1 MNRDIYQEPLVSRYT
16 SREMQELFSERTRI
30 RTWRS
35 CWIALAEAQN
45 ELGLSDIVTES
56 MINELKQH
64 ADDIDFELAARKE
77 KEIRHDV
84 MAHVFAYGQKCP
96 NAEPIIHLGATS
108 QFVVC
113 NTDLILQ
120 KKALQLIKNS
130 LVNVIANLADF
141 ANKYKH
147 LATLGYTHYQPA
159 QPTTVGK
166 RTTLYIQDLLQ
177 DLEYLEY
184 LEKQF
189 KARGAKGTVGTQ
201 ATFLELFKGDHEKVR
216 QLDKLVAAKL
226 GFDKSFPVTGQTYP
240 RKLDMKTVETLA
252 GIGASAHKFAVDLR
266 LLSNLKVQEEPFAKK
281 QVGSSAMAYKRNP
294 MRSERMTGLA
304 RKLMGLAADFSAT
317 YANQWMERTLDDSA
331 IRRMDIPQAFL
342 LTDAILKLYIN
353 ISSDM
358 VVFPK
363 QIEKHLLQELPFM
376 ATEKILMAGVEKGGS
391 RQALH
396 EIIKSHSL
404 AAGKVV
410 KEEGKDNDLLERLA
424 ADGAIPFTLEELSG
438 MISNFQQFT
447 GRAKEQTEEYLDEIV
462 RPRLKPFQEILGK
475 VDAELSV

>member
-1 MNRDIYQEPLVSRYT
+1 MSKEIYQEPLVSRYT
-16 SREMQELFSERTRI
+16 SREMQEIFSERTRI
-30 RTWRS
+30 RTWRR

-45 ELGLSDIVTES
+45 ELGLSEIVTRE
-56 MINELKQH
+56 MINELREH
-64 ADDIDFELAARKE
+64 ADNIDFEMAASKE

-84 MAHVFAYGQKCP
+84 MAHVYTYGQKCP
-96 NAEPIIHLGATS
+96 KAEGIIHLGATS
-108 QFVVC
+108 QYVVC

-120 KKALQLIKNS
+120 KKGLELIKNG

-141 ANKYKH
+141 SNKHKG

-166 RTTLYIQDLLQ
+166 RTTLYIQDLLL
-177 DLEYLEY
+177 DLDYIEN
-184 LEKQF
+184 LEKQI

-201 ATFLELFKGDHEKVR
+201 ATFLELFDGNHEKVK
-216 QLDKLVAAKL
+216 QLDSLVAVKL
-226 GFDKSFPVTGQTYP
+226 GFDESFPVTGQTYS
-240 RKLDMKTVETLA
+240 RKLDMKTAETLA

-266 LLSNLKVQEEPFAKK
+266 LLSNLKVQEEPFAKM

-304 RKLMGLAADFSAT
+304 RKLMGLPANFSAT
-317 YANQWMERTLDDSA
+317 YANQWFERTLDDSA

-353 ISSDM
+353 VSSDM

-363 QIEKHLLQELPFM
+363 QIERHLLQELPFM
-376 ATEKILMAGVEKGGS
+376 ATEKILMAGVEKGNS
-391 RQALH
+391 RQELH
-396 EIIKSHSL
+396 EVIKIHSL

-410 KEEGKDNDLLERLA
+410 KEEGKENDLLQRLA
-424 ADGAIPFTLEELSG
+424 NDPKIPFTTEELEDMVG
-438 MISNFQQFT
+438 DFQQFT
-447 GRAKEQTEEYLDEIV
+447 GRAENQTEEYLTAFV
-462 RPRLKPFQEILGK
+462 QPRLQPYKDILGK

>member
-1 MNRDIYQEPLVSRYT
+1 MSKEIYQEPLVSRYT
-16 SREMQELFSERTRI
+16 SREMQEIFSERTRI
-30 RTWRS
+30 QTWRR

-45 ELGLSDIVTES
+45 ELGLSEIVTRE
-56 MINELKQH
+56 MINELKEN
-64 ADDIDFELAARKE
+64 ADDIDFDMAAGKE

-84 MAHVFAYGQKCP
+84 MAHVFTYGRKCP
-96 NAEPIIHLGATS
+96 KAEGIIHLGATS
-108 QFVVC
+108 QYVVC

-120 KKALQLIKNS
+120 KKGLELIKNG

-141 ANKYKH
+141 ANKHKG

-166 RTTLYIQDLLQ
+166 RTTLYIQDLLL
-177 DLEYLEY
+177 DLDYIEN
-184 LEKQF
+184 LEKQI

-201 ATFLELFKGDHEKVR
+201 ATFLELFNGDHEKVR
-216 QLDKLVAAKL
+216 QLDSLVAAKL
-226 GFDKSFPVTGQTYP
+226 GFEQNFPVTGQTYP

-304 RKLMGLAADFSAT
+304 RKLMGLPANFSAT
-317 YANQWMERTLDDSA
+317 YANQWFERTLDDSA

-353 ISSDM
+353 VSSDM

-363 QIEKHLLQELPFM
+363 QIERQLLQELPFM
-376 ATEKILMAGVEKGGS
+376 ATEKILMAGVEKGKS
-391 RQALH
+391 RQELH
-396 EIIKSHSL
+396 EVIKIHSL

-410 KEEGKDNDLLERLA
+410 KEEGKENDLLQRLA
-424 ADGAIPFTLEELSG
+424 NDSEIPFTADELED
-438 MISNFQQFT
+438 MIGDFQQFT
-447 GRAKEQTEEYLDEIV
+447 GRAEKQTEEYLTV
-462 RPRLKPFQEILGK
+462 FVQPRLKPYKDILGK

>member
-1 MNRDIYQEPLVSRYT
+1 MSKEIYQEPLVSRYT
-16 SREMQELFSERTRI
+16 SREMQEIFSERTRI
-30 RTWRS
+30 QTWRR

-45 ELGLSDIVTES
+45 ELGLSEIVTRE
-56 MINELKQH
+56 MINELKEN
-64 ADDIDFELAARKE
+64 ADDIDFDMAAGKE

-84 MAHVFAYGQKCP
+84 MAHVFTYGRKCP
-96 NAEPIIHLGATS
+96 KAEGIIHLGATS
-108 QFVVC
+108 QYVVC

-120 KKALQLIKNS
+120 KKGLELIKNG

-141 ANKYKH
+141 ANKHKG

-166 RTTLYIQDLLQ
+166 RTTLYIQDLLL
-177 DLEYLEY
+177 DLDYIEN
-184 LEKQF
+184 LEKQI

-201 ATFLELFKGDHEKVR
+201 ATFLELFNGDHEKVR
-216 QLDKLVAAKL
+216 QLDSLVAGKL
-226 GFDKSFPVTGQTYP
+226 GFEQNFPVTGQTYP

-266 LLSNLKVQEEPFAKK
+266 LLSNLKVLEEPFAKK

-304 RKLMGLAADFSAT
+304 RKLMGLAANFSAT
-317 YANQWMERTLDDSA
+317 YANQWFERTLDDSA
-331 IRRMDIPQAFL
+331 IRRMDIPQSFL

-353 ISSDM
+353 VSSDM

-363 QIEKHLLQELPFM
+363 QIERQLLQELPFM
-376 ATEKILMAGVEKGGS
+376 ATEKILMAGVEKGKS
-391 RQALH
+391 RQKLH
-396 EIIKSHSL
+396 EVIKIHSL

-410 KEEGKDNDLLERLA
+410 KEEGKENDLLQRLA
-424 ADGAIPFTLEELSG
+424 NDTEIPFTADELED
-438 MISNFQQFT
+438 MIGDFQQFT
-447 GRAKEQTEEYLDEIV
+447 GRAEKQTEEYLTV
-462 RPRLKPFQEILGK
+462 FVQPRLKPYKDILGK

>member
-1 MNRDIYQEPLVSRYT
+1 MSKNIYQEPLVSRYT

-30 RTWRS
+30 LTWRR

-45 ELGLSDIVTES
+45 ELGLSDIVTQE
-56 MINELKQH
+56 MIDELKEH
-64 ADDIDFELAARKE
+64 ASDINFELAASKE

-84 MAHVFAYGQKCP
+84 MAHVFTYAKKCP
-96 NAEPIIHLGATS
+96 KAEPIIHLGATS
-108 QFVVC
+108 QYVVC
-113 NTDLILQ
+113 NTDLIIQ
-120 KKALQLIKNS
+120 KKALQLVKNS
-130 LVNVIANLADF
+130 LINVIANLSDF
-141 ANKYKH
+141 SNKYKD

-166 RTTLYIQDLLQ
+166 RTTLYIQDLLL
-177 DLEYLEY
+177 DLDYLEF
-184 LEKQF
+184 LEKQI

-201 ATFLELFKGDHEKVR
+201 ATFLELFKGNHEKVR
-216 QLDKLVAAKL
+216 QLDELVANKL
-226 GFDKSFPVTGQTYP
+226 GFDQCFPVTGQTYP
-240 RKLDMKTVETLA
+240 RKLDIKTSETLA
-252 GIGASAHKFAVDLR
+252 GIGASAHKFGVDMR

-304 RKLMGLAADFSAT
+304 RKLMGLTANFSAT
-317 YANQWMERTLDDSA
+317 YANQWFERTLDDSA
-331 IRRMDIPQAFL
+331 IRRMDIPQSFL

-353 ISSDM
+353 ITSDM

-376 ATEKILMAGVEKGGS
+376 STEKILMAGVEKGKS
-391 RQALH
+391 RQELH
-396 EIIKSHSL
+396 EIIKMHSL

-410 KEEGKDNDLLERLA
+410 KEEGRDNDLLQRLA
-424 ADGAIPFTLEELSG
+424 EDDGIPFTLQELKS

-447 GRAKEQTEEYLDEIV
+447 GRAKEQTEEYLNEV
-462 RPRLKPFQEILGK
+462 VFPRLNTYKDILVK
-475 VDAELSV
+475 VDSELSV

>member
-1 MNRDIYQEPLVSRYT
+1 MNREIYQEPLVSRYT
-16 SREMQELFSERTRI
+16 SREMQELFSETTRI
-30 RTWRS
+30 RTWRQ

-45 ELGLSDIVTES
+45 ELGLDEIVTQE
-56 MINELKQH
+56 MINELKDH
-64 ADDIDFELAARKE
+64 ADDIDFDLAASKE

-84 MAHVFAYGQKCP
+84 MAHVFAYGRKCP
-96 NAEPIIHLGATS
+96 KAEPIIHLGATS
-108 QFVVC
+108 QYVVC

-120 KKALQLIKNS
+120 KKGLQLIIKS
-130 LVNVIANLADF
+130 LVNVIANLANF
-141 ANKYKH
+141 ASKYKD

-166 RTTLYIQDLLQ
+166 RTTLYIQDLLL
-177 DLEYLEY
+177 DLDYLEH
-184 LEKQF
+184 LEKQI

-216 QLDKLVAAKL
+216 LLDKLVATKL
-226 GFDKSFPVTGQTYP
+226 GFDQCFPVTGQTYP
-240 RKLDMKTVETLA
+240 RKLDMKMAETLA
-252 GIGASAHKFAVDLR
+252 GIGASAHKFAVDMR
-266 LLSNLKVQEEPFAKK
+266 LLSNLKVQEEPFATK

-304 RKLMGLAADFSAT
+304 RKLMGLTADFSAT
-317 YANQWMERTLDDSA
+317 YANQWFERTLDDSA

-342 LTDAILKLYIN
+342 LTDSILKLYIN

-363 QIEKHLLQELPFM
+363 QIEKHLFQELPFM

-391 RQALH
+391 RQELH
-396 EIIKSHSL
+396 SIIKLHSL
-404 AAGKVV
+404 AAGKIV
-410 KEEGKDNDLLERLA
+410 KEEGKDNDLLQRLA
-424 ADGAIPFTLEELSG
+424 ADDSIPFTLSDLESI
-438 MISNFQQFT
+438 ISDFQQFT
-447 GRAKEQTEEYLDEIV
+447 GRAREQTEEYLDETV
-462 RPRLKPFQEILGK
+462 RPRLNPFKDILGK

>member
-1 MNRDIYQEPLVSRYT
+1 MSKEIYQEPLVSRYT

-30 RTWRS
+30 QTWRR

-45 ELGLSDIVTES
+45 ELGLSEIVTQE
-56 MINELKQH
+56 MINELQEH
-64 ADDIDFELAARKE
+64 ADDIDFDMAAGKE

-84 MAHVFAYGQKCP
+84 MAHVFTYGRKCP
-96 NAEPIIHLGATS
+96 KAEGIIHLGATS
-108 QFVVC
+108 QYVVC

-120 KKALQLIKNS
+120 KKGLELIKNG

-141 ANKYKH
+141 SNKHKG

-166 RTTLYIQDLLQ
+166 RTTLYIQDLLL
-177 DLEYLEY
+177 DLDYIEN
-184 LEKQF
+184 LEKQI

-201 ATFLELFKGDHEKVR
+201 ATFLELFNGNHEKVR
-216 QLDKLVAAKL
+216 QLDSLVARKL
-226 GFDKSFPVTGQTYP
+226 GFEQNFPVTGQTYP

-252 GIGASAHKFAVDLR
+252 GMGASAHKFAVDLR

-304 RKLMGLAADFSAT
+304 RKLMGLVANFSAT
-317 YANQWMERTLDDSA
+317 YANQWFERTLDDSA

-363 QIEKHLLQELPFM
+363 QIKKHLLQELPFM
-376 ATEKILMAGVEKGGS
+376 ATEKILMAGVEKGKS
-391 RQALH
+391 RQELH
-396 EIIKSHSL
+396 EIIKIHSL

-410 KEEGKDNDLLERLA
+410 KEDGQDNDLLQRLA
-424 ADGAIPFTLEELSG
+424 DDAEIPFTLAELES

-447 GRAKEQTEEYLDEIV
+447 GRAQEQTDEFLHNFV
-462 RPRLKPFQEILGK
+462 SPRLEPHKEILGK
-475 VDAELSV
+475 VNAELSV

>member
-1 MNRDIYQEPLVSRYT
+1 MSKEIYQEPLVSRYT

-30 RTWRS
+30 QTWRR

-45 ELGLSDIVTES
+45 ELGLSEIVTRE
-56 MINELKQH
+56 MINELKEN
-64 ADDIDFELAARKE
+64 ADDIDFDMAAGKE

-84 MAHVFAYGQKCP
+84 MAHVFTYGRKCP
-96 NAEPIIHLGATS
+96 KAEGIIHLGATS
-108 QFVVC
+108 QYVVC

-120 KKALQLIKNS
+120 KKGLELIKNG

-141 ANKYKH
+141 ANKHKG

-166 RTTLYIQDLLQ
+166 RTTLYIQDLLL
-177 DLEYLEY
+177 DLDYIEN
-184 LEKQF
+184 LEKQI

-201 ATFLELFKGDHEKVR
+201 ATFLELFNGDHEKVR
-216 QLDKLVAAKL
+216 QLDSLVAAKL
-226 GFDKSFPVTGQTYP
+226 GFEQNFPVTGQTYP

-266 LLSNLKVQEEPFAKK
+266 LLSNLKVLEEPFAKK

-304 RKLMGLAADFSAT
+304 RKLMGLAANFSAT
-317 YANQWMERTLDDSA
+317 YANQWFERTLDDSA

-353 ISSDM
+353 VSSDM

-363 QIEKHLLQELPFM
+363 QIEKQLLQELPFM
-376 ATEKILMAGVEKGGS
+376 ATEKILMAGVEKGKS
-391 RQALH
+391 RQELH
-396 EIIKSHSL
+396 EVIKIHSL

-410 KEEGKDNDLLERLA
+410 KEEGKENDLLQRLA
-424 ADGAIPFTLEELSG
+424 NDSEIPFTADELED
-438 MISNFQQFT
+438 MIGDFQQFT
-447 GRAKEQTEEYLDEIV
+447 GRAEKQTEEYLTV
-462 RPRLKPFQEILGK
+462 FVQPRLKPYKDILGK

>member
-1 MNRDIYQEPLVSRYT
+1 MNREIYQEPLVSRYT

-30 RTWRS
+30 RTWRH

-45 ELGLSDIVTES
+45 ELGLSDIVTQE
-56 MINELKQH
+56 MINELKEH
-64 ADDIDFELAARKE
+64 ADDIDFDLAASKE

-96 NAEPIIHLGATS
+96 KAEPIIHLGATS

-130 LVNVIANLADF
+130 LVNVIANLAHF
-141 ANKYKH
+141 ANKYKE

-177 DLEYLEY
+177 DLDYLEF
-184 LEKQF
+184 LEKQL

-201 ATFLELFKGDHEKVR
+201 ATFLELFKGDHAKVR
-216 QLDKLVAAKL
+216 QLDERVSAKL
-226 GFDKSFPVTGQTYP
+226 GFEASFPVTGQTYP

-266 LLSNLKVQEEPFAKK
+266 LLSNLKVQEEPFAQK

-304 RKLMGLAADFSAT
+304 RKLMGLTADFSAT
-317 YANQWMERTLDDSA
+317 FANQWMERTLDDSA

-342 LTDAILKLYIN
+342 LTDSILKLYIN
-353 ISSDM
+353 ISSYM

-363 QIEKHLLQELPFM
+363 QIEKHLMQELPFM

-396 EIIKSHSL
+396 ETIKSHSL

-410 KEEGKDNDLLERLA
+410 KEQGQDNDLLERLA
-424 ADGAIPFTLEELSG
+424 ADDAIPFTLEELSG
-438 MISNFQQFT
+438 MISDFQQFT
-447 GRAKEQTEEYLDEIV
+447 GRAKEQTEEYLNEV
-462 RPRLKPFQEILGK
+462 VQPRLAPFQDILGK